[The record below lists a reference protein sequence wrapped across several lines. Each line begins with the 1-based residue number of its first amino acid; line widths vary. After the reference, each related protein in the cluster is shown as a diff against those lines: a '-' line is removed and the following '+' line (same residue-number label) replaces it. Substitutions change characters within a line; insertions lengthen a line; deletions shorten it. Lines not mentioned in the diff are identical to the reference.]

1 MLKKRY
7 KQFSYLFLLV
17 SISIN
22 SLYSQSGC
30 YNSDFSAGNFT
41 GWTGFYGSYIDPDRF
56 QGIEPTRHEIITVSS
71 LDKNT
76 CYGLSTIPPGES
88 YSARLGNEES
98 GAEAEKLVYNI
109 SVTDQNSL
117 FIYKYAVVVEDA
129 GHEYYDQ
136 PGFNV
141 RILDTNGNEIDPT
154 CGVYEVYA
162 GQPDQNFQEC
172 INNVESEHIVKW
184 LPWKTV
190 GLNLAPYIGQNL
202 TIEFKTKDCSLAG
215 HFGYAYISAKC
226 SNYKA
231 DQKSCLNENNFS
243 LTAPIGFESYLWSYQ
258 GQTIATP
265 TQNITLSLADYPIGA
280 TFDCTMV
287 SFSNGN
293 SCESKV
299 QAVLKEPIVFNTAF
313 SVSIPCNSNLTTFNP
328 IIFDN
333 QTTAT
338 NGIISQW
345 NWDFGDGSIS
355 TEKNPKHIFVNSG
368 TYTVTLKVT
377 SETGCTNSLSKNII
391 IDNNPIPIPVLNS
404 NQKFC
409 LQSSATISNIEVNGQ
424 NLQWFNS
431 LTSTIPLASSS
442 VLDDASTYYGAI
454 ANGNGCLGTRV
465 PVLISLVKTPIPAG
479 NTTQSFCLIENPKI
493 SNIIVS
499 GDSILWYHTL
509 AGGEP
514 LASSSLLENN
524 TIYYA
529 SQTDNQMGCES
540 SNRLPVVVI
549 LNDDSANLP
558 DDYNQEFCLKE
569 NLTIKDLNING
580 ENIIFYDS
588 LNSDN
593 PLSPDHPLSNGM
605 TYFASIINPTTN
617 CESLR
622 RTAITV
628 IIKPCD
634 LTVYNTISINNNGL
648 NDYFVIKNI
657 EYFPENTVEIY
668 NRFGQLVYKSSKYG
682 IDNNYFYGDS
692 NAGEVYIKNKKLP
705 MGVYFYIINYKNEST
720 PISRIQKGFLYIN
733 NNE

>member
-1 MLKKRY
+1 MVKKRY
-7 KQFSYLFLLV
+7 KKFLYLLQLIFV
-17 SISIN
+17 SIN
-22 SLYSQSGC
+22 SLYSQSDC

-41 GWTGFYGSYIDPDRF
+41 GWTGYYGTYTDPDKF
-56 QGIEPTRHEIITVSS
+56 EGIKLTRQTIITVPS
-71 LDKNT
+71 LDKYT
-76 CYGLSTIPPGES
+76 CSGLSTIPPGES
-88 YSARLGNEES
+88 YSARLGNEKS
-98 GAEAEKLVYNI
+98 GAEAEKLVYDI

-117 FIYKYAVVVEDA
+117 FIYKYAVVVEDP
-129 GHEYYDQ
+129 GHDYNDQ
-136 PGFNV
+136 PGFSV
-141 RILDTNGNEIDPT
+141 RILDDNGNEIDPT

-162 GQPDQNFQEC
+162 GKPDQNFQEC
-172 INNVESEHIVKW
+172 FNADSEIFVKW

-202 TIEFKTKDCSLAG
+202 TIEFTTKDCSFGA

-226 SNYKA
+226 SNFKV
-231 DQKSCLNENNFS
+231 DQKSCLNGNNFS
-243 LTAPIGFESYLWSYQ
+243 LTAPVGFESYSWSYQ

-280 TFDCTMV
+280 TFECTMI

-293 SCESKV
+293 SCEAKV

-328 IIFDN
+328 IIFNN

-355 TEKNPKHIFVNSG
+355 TEKNPKHLFVHSG

-431 LTSTIPLASSS
+431 LTSTIPLVSSTI
-442 VLDDASTYYGAI
+442 LNDASTYYGALVS
-454 ANGNGCLGTRV
+454 GNGCLGTRV
-465 PVLISLVKTPIPAG
+465 PVLISLTTNPIPTG
-479 NTTQSFCLIENPKI
+479 NTTQSFCLVENPKI
-493 SNIIVS
+493 SNFIVN
-499 GDSILWYHTL
+499 GNSILWYATST
-509 AGGEP
+509 GGVP
-514 LASSSLLENN
+514 LASSSLLKNG

-529 SQTDNQMGCES
+529 SQTDNQTGCES
-540 SNRLPVVVI
+540 SNRLPVSVI
-549 LNDDSANLP
+549 LNDDSANSP
-558 DDYNQEFCLKE
+558 DDYSLEVCLGN
-569 NLTIKDLNING
+569 NLTLKNLNLDG
-580 ENIIFYDS
+580 KNIIFYDS

-617 CESLR
+617 CESLK

-692 NAGEVYIKNKKLP
+692 NAGEVYKKNKKLP